1 MRKALLA
8 LAFVLVSADA
18 SALVWPDV
26 PEQVAHGL
34 ESQDPQTR
42 RTAAQQIKTLGPSRG
57 APLALKALSD
67 PDVEV
72 RLAAADSAVALH
84 VVQATEEV
92 TAWLGDREVRLR
104 VAACNVARAMPNEH
118 AVAPLAR
125 ALGDGD
131 PGVRAAAADALGA
144 QNSPD
149 SVPPLLGRLDDPTPA
164 VRIQV
169 ARSLA
174 RIGDVRAVVPLV
186 GKVEDSVAEVR
197 QAVAAALGELG
208 DRRASQALVLQLRDA
223 NVDVRVGALEAIG
236 RLRTP
241 DAVDAIAPFV
251 VDRNPQ
257 LRQAALTALGRIAT
271 PEAVRTLIGNLGFAD
286 DADGGMDRTAVRDA
300 LVTAGANATA
310 PLTALLDGSPAPQA
324 ASSAAWVLGELGAKA
339 STPRIVA
346 AMRRGV
352 VPPAAALHALAGA
365 GSADAVPIVL
375 EFTDDPSPL
384 VRAEAARAA
393 DRLLDPARPDGRAVE
408 PLAAALRDP
417 ALHVAERATLTRL
430 LGRTGAPRAAP
441 ILLSLANAKDPALK
455 IAAID
460 GLGALGPAGADDAL
474 VKELGDPEA
483 GVRLHAAVALA
494 DSGSAKARDLLLA
507 RMETSDE
514 IDRTALL
521 VALRGVLSRA
531 PSDAAV
537 EKIRAAL
544 ELAVGPER
552 DALLSVLG
560 RASSPRALAILQGV
574 ARSEDADDRRATASA
589 LAATNGSGPTLISLL
604 GDRDPTVRAQAAWAC
619 GFACGADALPKL
631 GGLSAERDADIASN
645 AAAAIGRIAARTSPG
660 AAISLLCPKLDDT
673 HALVRIDA
681 LSGLAAAKARCAG
694 GAERKL
700 LANDPSENVRRAAAR
715 MIAAAAGKDDLAALD
730 HCVRS
735 DRSGVVS
742 AICRDA
748 EGGVAKT
755 VAAPRS
761 VEAYVVP
768 SAAAV
773 PEPRAHYSLVF
784 GDGFVRSGVADRR
797 GAVYEAFAPA
807 GSIEL
812 LGAD

>member
-1 MRKALLA
+1 MRKALLTLA
-8 LAFVLVSADA
+8 LVLVPVDA

-34 ESQDPQTR
+34 ESQDPAVR
-42 RTAAQQIKTLGPSRG
+42 RTSAQQIKTLGSSRG

-72 RLAAADSAVALH
+72 RLAAADSAVSLH

-104 VAACNVARAMPNEH
+104 IAACNVARAMPNER
-118 AVAPLAR
+118 AVAPLSR
-125 ALGDGD
+125 ALGDSD

-149 SVPPLLGRLDDPTPA
+149 AVAPLLGRLDDPTPA

-174 RIGDVRAVVPLV
+174 KLGDDRAVVPLV
-186 GKVEDSVAEVR
+186 GKVEDSVVEVR
-197 QAVAAALGELG
+197 QAIAAALGELG
-208 DRRASQALVLQLRDA
+208 DKRASQALILQLRDA
-223 NVDVRVGALEAIG
+223 NIDVRIGALEALG

-251 VDRNPQ
+251 VDRKPS

-271 PEAVRTLIGNLGFAD
+271 PEAIRTLIGNLGFGD

-300 LVTAGANATA
+300 LVTAGPSAIA
-310 PLTALLDGSPAPQA
+310 PLTLLLDGSPASQA
-324 ASSAAWVLGELGAKA
+324 ASSAAWVLGELGARA

-352 VPPAAALHALAGA
+352 LPPAAALHALAGA
-365 GSADAVPIVL
+365 GASDAVPIVL
-375 EFTDDPSPL
+375 EFVDDPSPL

-393 DRLLDPARPDGRAVE
+393 DRLLDPGHPDGRAVE

-417 ALHVAERATLTRL
+417 ALRLSERATLTRL

-441 ILLSLANAKDPALK
+441 ILLSLLTTKDQALK

-460 GLGALGPAGADDAL
+460 GLGALGPAGADGAL
-474 VKELGDPEA
+474 VEQLGDPEA
-483 GVRLHAAVALA
+483 PVRLHAAVALA
-494 DSGSAKARDLLLA
+494 DAGTAKARDLLLA

-521 VALRGVLSRA
+521 VALRGVLARA
-531 PSDAAV
+531 PSDAAI
-537 EKIRAAL
+537 EKVHAAL

-560 RASSPRALAILQGV
+560 RASMPRALSILQGA
-574 ARSEDADDRRATASA
+574 ARSEDPNDRRAAVSA
-589 LAATNGSGPTLISLL
+589 LAGFPGAGPTVLTLL
-604 GDRDPTVRAQAAWAC
+604 TDRDPSVRAQAAWSC
-619 GFACGADALPKL
+619 GFVCGVDALPKL
-631 GGLSAERDADIASN
+631 AVLGAERDVDIASN
-645 AAAAIGRIAARTSPG
+645 ATAAIGKIAARTTPP
-660 AAISLLCPKLDDT
+660 AAMTLLCPKLDDPR
-673 HALVRIDA
+673 AVVRINA
-681 LSGLAAAKARCAG
+681 LSGLAAAKGRCAS

-700 LANDPSENVRRAAAR
+700 LASDSNEHVRRSAAR
-715 MIAAAAGKDDLAALD
+715 MIAATSGKDDLAVLD

-735 DRSGVVS
+735 ERSGVVS

-748 EGGVAKT
+748 EGGVSKPT
-755 VAAPRS
+755 LPPRS
-761 VEAYVVP
+761 VEVYIVP
-768 SAAAV
+768 SAAQA
-773 PEPRAHYSLVF
+773 PEPRAHYTLVLA
-784 GDGFVRSGVADRR
+784 DGFTRSGLADRR

-807 GSIEL
+807 GTIEL
-812 LGAD
+812 LGGD

>member
-1 MRKALLA
+1 MSDRFDVVRKALLA
-8 LAFVLVSADA
+8 LALVLVPVDA

-34 ESQDPQTR
+34 ESQDPAAR
-42 RTAAQQIKTLGPSRG
+42 RTAAQQIKTLGASRG
-57 APLALKALSD
+57 APLVLKALSD

-72 RLAAADSAVALH
+72 RLAAADSAVSLH
-84 VVQATEEV
+84 VVQATDEV

-104 VAACNVARAMPNEH
+104 IAACNVARAMPNER

-125 ALGDGD
+125 ALGDSD

-149 SVPPLLGRLDDPTPA
+149 AVAPLLGRLDDPTPA

-174 RIGDVRAVVPLV
+174 KLGDDRAVVPLV
-186 GKVEDSVAEVR
+186 GKVEDSVVEVR
-197 QAVAAALGELG
+197 QAIAAALGELG
-208 DRRASQALVLQLRDA
+208 DKRASQALILQLRDA
-223 NVDVRVGALEAIG
+223 NIDVRIGALEALG

-251 VDRNPQ
+251 IDRNPS
-257 LRQAALTALGRIAT
+257 LRQAALTALGRIF
-271 PEAVRTLIGNLGFAD
+271 GD

-300 LVTAGANATA
+300 LVTAGPTAVA
-310 PLTALLDGSPAPQA
+310 PLTLLLDGSPAPQA
-324 ASSAAWVLGELGAKA
+324 ASSAAWVLGELGARA

-352 VPPAAALHALAGA
+352 LPPAAALHALAGA
-365 GSADAVPIVL
+365 GASDAVPIVL
-375 EFTDDPSPL
+375 EFVDDPSPL

-393 DRLLDPARPDGRAVE
+393 DRLLDPGHPDGRAVE

-417 ALHVAERATLTRL
+417 ALHVSERATLTRL

-441 ILLSLANAKDPALK
+441 ILLSLLNAKDQALK

-460 GLGALGPAGADDAL
+460 GLGALGPAGADGAL
-474 VKELGDPEA
+474 VEQLGDPEA
-483 GVRLHAAVALA
+483 PVRLHAAVALA
-494 DSGSAKARDLLLA
+494 DAGTAKARDLLLA

-521 VALRGVLSRA
+521 VALRGVLARA
-531 PSDAAV
+531 PSDAAI
-537 EKIRAAL
+537 EKVRAAL

-560 RASSPRALAILQGV
+560 RAGMPRALSILQGA
-574 ARSEDADDRRATASA
+574 ARSEDPNDRRAAASA
-589 LAATNGSGPTLISLL
+589 LAGFAGAGPTVLALL
-604 GDRDPTVRAQAAWAC
+604 ADRDPSVRAQAAWSC
-619 GFACGADALPKL
+619 GFVCGADALPKL
-631 GGLSAERDADIASN
+631 AVLGAERDADIASN
-645 AAAAIGRIAARTSPG
+645 AAAAIGKIAARTTPR
-660 AAISLLCPKLDDT
+660 AATTLLCPKLDDPR
-673 HALVRIDA
+673 AVVRIDA
-681 LSGLAAAKARCAG
+681 LSGLAAAKGRCAS

-700 LANDPSENVRRAAAR
+700 LASDSNEHVRRSAAR
-715 MIAAAAGKDDLAALD
+715 MIAAASGKDDLAVLD

-748 EGGVAKT
+748 EGGVSKPT
-755 VAAPRS
+755 LPPRS
-761 VEAYVVP
+761 VEVYIVP
-768 SAAAV
+768 SAAQA
-773 PEPRAHYSLVF
+773 PEPRAHYTLVLA
-784 GDGFVRSGVADRR
+784 DGFTRSGLADRR

-807 GSIEL
+807 GTIEL
-812 LGAD
+812 LGGD